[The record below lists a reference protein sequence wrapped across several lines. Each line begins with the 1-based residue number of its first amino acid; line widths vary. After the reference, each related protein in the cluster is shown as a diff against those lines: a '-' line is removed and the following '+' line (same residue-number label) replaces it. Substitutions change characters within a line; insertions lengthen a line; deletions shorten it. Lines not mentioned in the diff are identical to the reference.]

1 MNEELKTYWQYLRD
15 NNADVPDTFESFH
28 RTLQDDV
35 SAKKYYDYLK
45 SEGFDAPETFES
57 FSSTLGLKKKDSIG
71 GFTTPSP
78 LLSQEPT
85 PGPKDYLSQL
95 TYKPEEEPVV
105 GTIPVVKT
113 DPSEQRAEKFFKENG
128 IEYKP
133 QDLGRQDQTNKPVFE
148 SQKEELKHELK
159 QFEGSVSR
167 IASGD
172 FTEKDIEILDA
183 YQSKFPDKNK
193 QNRLVE
199 TAKTIATKKKEYDD
213 LFTQKEAEFK
223 ESVESFQNKRL
234 AELQKLVKT
243 SSDAD
248 KYNKILKEET
258 EAFITQKEAEFNK
271 ELEPKFKEFL
281 KSMNTPFADANY
293 RKGYQDTM
301 NREVSGLEK
310 LVTGEYLD
318 KVIPGETFTDFRK
331 SLVSTMTDQL
341 PVGVASGVA
350 GTMTVD
356 FDEYIVAQHSTFN
369 KGDYWDPEKALE
381 NRKKVEREKYIKK
394 VGKEQYEKEKKEWE
408 SKRLEEKQ
416 GLMNYSTRQEGEGE
430 ASSPH
435 LTWEDAKLQGKKLN
449 YVGKNVGQV
458 LGLAAPTVVA
468 SAINPNLGAAVGFAG
483 MSLMEKGEAYKEGL
497 SLIEQRTGLSQE
509 EIFKTNADNLLRDSS
524 TRSGLINGLL
534 EYIGQ
539 VATVG
544 KFMPKNQ
551 LVNLLDKVVKNRAAK
566 VTIGSLTE
574 GLTEWM
580 QSKDTHYAAAIG
592 DGKSHEEALQYALEQ
607 DDTESFIAGLSG
619 GGVLSGVS
627 QIKDYISEKANAIN
641 NPSIDDLLKTGP
653 SGKLEDVESLTS
665 KLKGNEKPKEPSKPV
680 AAAEVPEVKTEESVP
695 VQSEQE
701 KQSKERKKILINTLL
716 DTDDVDHSFKTAG
729 YTNKEG
735 FWVEPGAENQFGQLS
750 EETKAIL
757 KKNGIVFI
765 GNSSDRKDISGA
777 AGGLKVYE
785 GGKPKTIRGIYLTDH
800 GENYAGHDKV
810 AVHEAAH
817 SVWSDLDKATQDLFN
832 DGNPITEHGKEYK
845 KGGERYKS
853 VYGENQDQL
862 GEEDFAELF
871 ALNRGDLEKTIQDKI
886 NQQQDAISQSKSEKV
901 PVLVTS
907 TEKANEIIVQ
917 NKIEGKLFTEKESSD
932 DIIRK
937 ARQGDKNAQERLT
950 EYGLEWDE
958 KPKYRIIGQKE
969 LEALE
974 TNGEVRSS
982 RGTGHNKTDIT
993 DDPNYDKVGGG
1004 EGTYRIKFKDTDKFD
1019 SKMSSTKTTVKN
1031 KEEGEYLLDGPYTK
1045 DDIEYIEELKEDANG
1060 NKRWVRVDLKQKQDA
1075 VQERSPKTLPVEK
1088 PTTVSPQVGE
1098 EVSGEEK
1105 TAGETE
1111 QEEVTYIKQELDG
1124 RVLYE
1129 DIDGNKYEARPTR
1142 GKKTDYDIYKN
1153 GKKLDQGAKKFADIA
1168 DVIKLH
1174 RESEENIKGIDIT
1187 VSDKTDYSKVPTEEL
1202 KSNLEKETDFNK
1214 MAAMK
1219 KELDS
1224 RVYVPK
1230 DGWKFNIIKAR
1241 EYAQALGLDFK
1252 GKELDDIVFQI
1263 KDFLKKTEPE
1273 VKPNIPIER
1282 AELGMPIKEE
1292 TFGKFKVIGVN
1303 SEGNKV
1309 GEDKNGV
1316 RGVLKGTV
1324 IVSQP
1329 VGIIPGQGI
1338 SVSSPEGQFLT
1349 KEESKSQADKIAKDN
1364 GFDNASHLLN
1374 SVKKRTGEEYE
1385 NVQDIPKEVIKQTVQ
1400 SRENEG
1406 KQIAITDQ
1414 AREGQFVESSDGYV
1428 YKITKVLGDRRFKI
1442 QDKDGNEAT
1451 INSDMFDIYTTDK
1464 TFEEKPKITQIKEA
1478 NPDRI
1483 LVVKPTSDK
1492 PKPVKGDILTDSKT
1506 GKTATVTR
1514 VFKPQKGSAQENE
1527 PFLVDIQFED
1537 GKKAMNMPMSRFTQE
1552 QKDRKSD
1559 AKFEKA
1565 RKSAAEL
1572 LDLIGPGLKIDEKYD
1587 SEKGQKIIIKAGE
1600 VVANYI
1606 DAGVTRFA
1614 EMLQDIYETYG
1625 EKGLRMMFEP
1635 MKKGYGSQMASVG
1648 DDVLGRMDDLKT
1660 VRGTKI
1666 EDILN
1671 QQYEQTGTT
1680 TPEPGGGT
1688 GSGVNINNEPQPQER
1703 TEQRKPAG
1711 SQKTTGVTDKELSG
1725 SEGDLRETG
1734 DDTSGSPQGGDTGRI
1749 RPELADADV
1758 QHNFVYPDNWERNKN
1773 KTFSKRQAY
1782 KDNIAALEVIS
1793 SLLDNPELFATD
1805 AQKEILSRYNGLGPL
1820 GEILLS
1826 DNKGPDWS
1834 KTNLEFFEDSQRL
1847 KELLKEIGEKT
1858 NTNPLKTAKESSLNA
1873 YYTSIPVIRSIWDGL
1888 TSGNF
1893 TGGRI
1898 LEGSMGSGRFIGGM
1912 PPHVMSASRIKGVDL
1927 DVVSSLISRYLY
1939 PKVSVSNTGLQQAS
1953 VPSNYYD
1960 LFISNIPFGTNKVY
1974 DPQIDKKGPLW
1985 KESQSKIHTYFFAK
1999 AIDSVRPGGY
2009 IAILTSANVL
2019 DSQSNQGIRDLI
2031 NQETDFIGAVRL
2043 SSDAFNADAGTQ
2055 VVTDIVLLRKKVD
2068 KSAPSTNEDINTIST
2083 KRVPH
2088 KDRNRPEQ
2096 AIKYNE
2102 YFQRHPDHVF
2112 GEEWEAGGLYSAD
2125 SGYTL
2130 KGEIDTQA
2138 LTKKLQELASEFP
2151 IVEQKENTED
2161 IQKVLQISPL
2171 GRMVSGGIVE
2181 QKGEYFKVQDF
2192 DQQTGKFTIEQIKKT
2207 VMPSAK
2213 DMPILESFV
2222 KTKNIYFDVLA
2233 KDKQGIDT
2241 KNERAE
2247 LKKAIDVFV
2256 KSIKPSTLASI
2267 GSGNKAISRMLVSDP
2282 DFYAITSLVK
2292 DDGTYSD
2299 VVDKPIKTDLVEF
2312 TETNNPQEAI
2322 GYSINTYGR
2331 INLPFIQKVMG
2342 AKTEQEAID
2351 KIQAE
2356 IFETPDGE
2364 VIEKTEY
2371 LSGNVVEKLKQ
2382 AQQWAKAD
2390 KKYEKNVAELE
2401 KVIPEPVEKDQI
2413 KFQLGASWI
2422 PVTYTQQFLD
2432 SIFGPGMVTI
2442 RYNKAT
2448 DDYDVETRVV
2458 GGEYEAQDDEGNRR
2472 GVEVVIKAA
2481 LTKNVPI
2488 FTKIVDEQ
2496 TIPLPKLTQD
2506 VRDKAE
2512 RLQDEFEG
2520 LIQADQQTGDELAKL
2535 YNELF
2540 NGIVIK
2546 KNDGSKLTFPGMQHF
2561 TMGAHQK
2568 DAVALMIHRMGGMVD
2583 HIVGGGKSLI
2593 MGAGAIKMKQLGLVN
2608 KPMITTMKSVIPGLL
2623 QDVKKAYP
2631 SAKILSPKDTD
2642 FSASN
2647 RQRLFAQIANNEWDL
2662 IIISHENLG
2671 TIPLPSDFETEY
2683 INNELE
2689 ELESAIREMSGDKND
2704 KWAVKQ
2710 AKALEKRKLDLQARL
2725 QELQDKG
2732 KYASRTD
2739 FGVMGID
2746 FLMVDES
2753 QQFKNLSFIT
2763 KLRGTAGLGNPKGSK
2778 RASNL
2783 KMVSRYL
2790 QKMHGGDKGVVF
2802 ASGTPISNSLV
2813 ELYNIFQ
2820 YLRPSILK
2828 KLQMNSLDQ
2837 FIKNFAMITSL
2848 MEKNVAG
2855 VIKNKTRLTKFVNVT
2870 ELASLYSEVSDIRG
2884 VHNLKL
2890 PRPDIK
2896 GGKPEIILIPQ
2907 SDTQKMITGAIYD
2920 ASKMG
2925 DVGPLKDIGI
2935 NPKGD
2940 AKKAL
2945 GLVLTT
2951 LGTKAS
2957 IDPRMVF
2964 PGTRADGGKVPIVA
2978 DKVKKIFDDTKKDKG
2993 VQLVFADMGTP
3004 KNKNAPLGER
3014 VRDQIIEMHGED
3026 FIEEISGL
3034 ESVFKLKDE
3043 AQIREKLIELMEIDS
3058 EEASEIIFNAN
3069 DVNSFNVYG
3078 ELKNQLTRMGIPS
3091 EQIAFIHDAPTK
3103 KLKEELFAK
3112 VNSGDIRVLVGSTMK
3127 MGTGVNVQRR
3137 VVAMHHIDVGW
3148 RPSDL
3153 EQRNGRGIRRGN
3165 MNKEVE
3171 IYYYGTMET
3180 IDAYRFGLLA
3190 KKQSGIDSFR
3200 AGANGVREM
3209 EFEDGESMT
3218 MSEFEAAISGDTRIL
3233 DLEKLKAKAYKLKNR
3248 VDSVKRAN
3256 ALRERRIRDSK
3267 DFLERQRLQRDI
3279 TKEVGEQLAKGTRIE
3294 ELEDEVEV
3302 DGKVKKQKGNVAIFK
3317 GDVDGKEYDTIDPKQ
3332 RKEFY
3337 ERLAKNIN
3345 SSKYSG
3351 TRVEIGSVA
3360 GVPLYAQSS
3369 EISSGSA
3376 KVTIGEK
3383 TWGRDFAPEVIKKA
3397 SVINQV
3403 SVRIA
3408 VTATIRDFNAE
3419 IESTQRLYEQA
3430 LVASKQAEQIPTV
3443 EVKQKDVDDLAET
3456 EAKRKALS
3464 DELKAEAKKNEP
3476 GYQEPE
3482 EETPNKP
3489 LSDIIKDISDLGAD
3503 QYKDISGMA
3512 MTSFIPGLKPKGKV
3526 RVKPNNNRLTDHV
3539 VSKNAQATPEQQL
3552 QEAIQFNDQEV
3563 QKRFDESRVWTS
3575 QNMESFFSTIK
3586 DWAKGFSQHF
3596 KYLNAKVFP
3605 REANIIREFET
3616 LNKWAKGEATRYMK
3630 GLVSPLTP
3638 EQYTILSNRI
3648 ILSDLLGSINRGENM
3663 TGIDG
3668 KYPFGLSSVQ
3678 EIEAEFAKYDELMK
3692 VDPVIEKAFEAREN
3706 FMGAFKQELISSGL
3720 LEENDIDDYYHRRV
3734 LEYQNDSLNENI
3746 LFGKTIGDKKR
3757 SFQKRRT
3764 GTRGMDYNTNFIET
3778 EFKVVSEGLFELEKQ
3793 KILKDLMAPYEV
3805 QLKELEKEFKK
3816 GYDKKMKE
3824 LEDQYGPDS
3833 EEVKIHNDS
3842 KRALKRNYLNE
3853 NIPDGYVFW
3862 RVSEENRL
3870 FWGKTVTQKVIDNAL
3885 MAAEAN
3891 DQSGMSDA
3899 MKVVD
3904 DLVGSIQMGLMVG
3917 AKRKQYMVPKELAQQ
3932 LEEMAKDKE
3941 LSVGGKIVNNITS
3954 IWKRHTLL
3962 FPTRIIRYNLNNLGG
3977 DLDRTLQVEPAILKY
3992 AKESFKE
3999 LYDYYKTG
4007 KTTDLLLEAM
4017 RGDVISSGFQIS
4029 ELADLRKED
4038 WVKWVE
4044 SKSDLTVEKVM
4055 GKEWVKAN
4063 AIALS
4068 SKPADLYNKYMDA
4081 ATRVIELREAV
4092 LRYAAYKLADEKI
4105 KKGQTFYWASDPK
4118 QIDRIPDQR
4127 QKKAKLSREV
4137 YGDYSDI
4144 SITGQELRRNL
4155 LPFYSWAEINMKTHW
4170 QLIKNASS
4178 PEVQRRMIAVGLAK
4192 GIPKV
4197 AVKMAWAYTKLALFS
4212 AAIQAWNY
4220 AKFGP
4225 DDDDDDSAMAK
4236 LRRSTIKGLQVI
4248 VDVDPET
4255 GFIKTLPIQGTF
4267 YDFLDFMGIPNAWS
4281 DVSDLIEQDK
4291 PVEATQLFE
4300 IPQNMVGQT
4309 ANRTSQMITPFA
4321 KMMFELPAKVKYFPD
4336 VWNPI
4341 PFRDRWEYVAE
4352 TVALKDEY
4360 NYIFSD
4366 APKKENYWKRKWNNS
4381 LFLREFDTELL
4392 AYYATK
4398 KIISEYKGGA
4408 TGYEPGKNKVDQD
4421 KSKAAYYYSLSKRYG
4436 NTEEA
4441 DKYLNQFIELEIKAI
4456 GQEFT
4461 STGSGTAAALSKLLL
4476 GTGNNPTNGL
4486 NVPETNDLVKLMA
4499 DPNYEPLTAFGKSLT
4514 PREIAIIK
4522 DGTRFYN
4529 RISGFEGPNALFI
4542 KK

>member
-1 MNEELKTYWQYLRD
+1 MNEELQKYWQYLRD

-45 SEGFDAPETFES
+45 AEGFDAPDTFDS
-57 FSSTLGLKKKDSIG
+57 FANTLGLKKKG
-71 GFTTPSP
+71 VTTPSP
-78 LLSQEPT
+78 FLSQEPI

-95 TYKPEEEPVV
+95 TYKPEEEPTVI
-105 GTIPVVKT
+105 GTIPVT
-113 DPSEQRAEKFFKENG
+113 SGDESEAKAEKFLAEA
-128 IEYKP
+128 
-133 QDLGRQDQTNKPVFE
+133 DLKDQLEQGRLAYEKSKTEIPKDFGSMNLDQIDDELAKKSPPPLLRESSVEPGSTDIQQQLNVPLSQIDIDVNKFE
-148 SQKEELKHELK
+148 AKKDQLRDLQVKADKAIYADELKKFSETAITKIDKELAK
-159 QFEGSVSR
+159 MPSNISFEDTGMGGVSVPK
-167 IASGD
+167 D
-172 FTEKDIEILDA
+172 EKREMLEMAKKIFEEVKEA
-183 YQSKFPDKNK
+183 PDK
-193 QNRLVE
+193 
-199 TAKTIATKKKEYDD
+199 
-213 LFTQKEAEFK
+213 
-223 ESVESFQNKRL
+223 
-234 AELQKLVKT
+234 
-243 SSDAD
+243 
-248 KYNKILKEET
+248 
-258 EAFITQKEAEFNK
+258 
-271 ELEPKFKEFL
+271 
-281 KSMNTPFADANY
+281 
-293 RKGYQDTM
+293 G
-301 NREVSGLEK
+301 
-310 LVTGEYLD
+310 
-318 KVIPGETFTDFRK
+318 
-331 SLVSTMTDQL
+331 
-341 PVGVASGVA
+341 
-350 GTMTVD
+350 
-356 FDEYIVAQHSTFN
+356 
-369 KGDYWDPEKALE
+369 
-381 NRKKVEREKYIKK
+381 
-394 VGKEQYEKEKKEWE
+394 
-408 SKRLEEKQ
+408 
-416 GLMNYSTRQEGEGE
+416 
-430 ASSPH
+430 
-435 LTWEDAKLQGKKLN
+435 
-449 YVGKNVGQV
+449 
-458 LGLAAPTVVA
+458 
-468 SAINPNLGAAVGFAG
+468 GFW
-483 MSLMEKGEAYKEGL
+483 EGL
-497 SLIEQRTGLSQE
+497 SSKGIVGVLPFVSGIEDMPRLRKIQKASAKTMDYFKGEGLAPSMEEQQLLSANQIRQQFEKAKEQPSSYRWGRILAEMIPYMGEYATTAGVYTGAKTAVTKGLTNVLKSAAEKKIVQNGVIKPISTLVALSAQTSANPTRVAATTLE
-509 EIFKTNADNLLRDSS
+509 RMTPQLKLTLGLEPEDLQGMGLEAEGFGTAFAKAFGVNAMELLTERFGAWSSEAGDAIKAAGYWLPNITLGRWMEKRGFINLSEA
-524 TRSGLINGLL
+524 N
-534 EYIGQ
+534 
-539 VATVG
+539 
-544 KFMPKNQ
+544 K
-551 LVNLLDKVVKNRAAK
+551 AAK
-566 VTIGSLTE
+566 ALGWDGVIKEVWFEEYPNKLLQNAITGDEEWNPDFFNPLAPEFIDMVVPSLI
-574 GLTEWM
+574 L
-580 QSKDTHYAAAIG
+580 
-592 DGKSHEEALQYALEQ
+592 
-607 DDTESFIAGLSG
+607 G
-619 GGVLSGVS
+619 GGPMAYGAFKKWATTPDKDD
-627 QIKDYISEKANAIN
+627 IKAQMAK
-641 NPSIDDLLKTGP
+641 GP
-653 SGKLEDVESLTS
+653 AGKIEDVEKLTEKIKS
-665 KLKGNEKPKEPSKPV
+665 EKPKEQTGSV
-680 AAAEVPEVKTEESVP
+680 AATEVPKVEAKESVP
-695 VQSEQE
+695 VQGEPEVEGE
-701 KQSKERKKILINTLL
+701 KVVNNT
-716 DTDDVDHSFKTAG
+716 
-729 YTNKEG
+729 NEG
-735 FWVEPGAENQFGQLS
+735 FQ
-750 EETKAIL
+750 
-757 KKNGIVFI
+757 
-765 GNSSDRKDISGA
+765 A
-777 AGGLKVYE
+777 AGETSKKEQSPNVLGNWIVDNAQTGDKIKISEDEYYDVLRR
-785 GGKPKTIRGIYLTDH
+785 KT
-800 GENYAGHDKV
+800 
-810 AVHEAAH
+810 
-817 SVWSDLDKATQDLFN
+817 
-832 DGNPITEHGKEYK
+832 K
-845 KGGERYKS
+845 KGFTEIELQLFVRNDETGEF
-853 VYGENQDQL
+853 ENVPEGVKLLSDK
-862 GEEDFAELF
+862 
-871 ALNRGDLEKTIQDKI
+871 NRGTDLEKLGTSGASNLFEYAYTDSEGNRKTQKSEYIPKTTGEAPVIKPESKSPEGQVQEGEISGKAEAGVSKWVKQIETRGAKEPKPTVLDQDK
-886 NQQQDAISQSKSEKV
+886 Q
-901 PVLVTS
+901 L
-907 TEKANEIIVQ
+907 
-917 NKIEGKLFTEKESSD
+917 
-932 DIIRK
+932 
-937 ARQGDKNAQERLT
+937 
-950 EYGLEWDE
+950 
-958 KPKYRIIGQKE
+958 
-969 LEALE
+969 
-974 TNGEVRSS
+974 
-982 RGTGHNKTDIT
+982 
-993 DDPNYDKVGGG
+993 
-1004 EGTYRIKFKDTDKFD
+1004 
-1019 SKMSSTKTTVKN
+1019 
-1031 KEEGEYLLDGPYTK
+1031 
-1045 DDIEYIEELKEDANG
+1045 
-1060 NKRWVRVDLKQKQDA
+1060 
-1075 VQERSPKTLPVEK
+1075 
-1088 PTTVSPQVGE
+1088 
-1098 EVSGEEK
+1098 
-1105 TAGETE
+1105 
-1111 QEEVTYIKQELDG
+1111 
-1124 RVLYE
+1124 
-1129 DIDGNKYEARPTR
+1129 RP
-1142 GKKTDYDIYKN
+1142 
-1153 GKKLDQGAKKFADIA
+1153 
-1168 DVIKLH
+1168 
-1174 RESEENIKGIDIT
+1174 
-1187 VSDKTDYSKVPTEEL
+1187 
-1202 KSNLEKETDFNK
+1202 
-1214 MAAMK
+1214 
-1219 KELDS
+1219 
-1224 RVYVPK
+1224 
-1230 DGWKFNIIKAR
+1230 
-1241 EYAQALGLDFK
+1241 
-1252 GKELDDIVFQI
+1252 
-1263 KDFLKKTEPE
+1263 
-1273 VKPNIPIER
+1273 R
-1282 AELGMPIKEE
+1282 AELQSELNQMKKTLSDWKKSGKDKYDPDAFSALENQIGEWSRAINTNLTGMSGDEILEAIKPEVAETIQKPKEE
-1292 TFGKFKVIGVN
+1292 TFGKGFKVIGVN
-1303 SEGNKV
+1303 REGNKV
-1309 GEDKNGV
+1309 GENKDGV
-1316 RGVLKGTV
+1316 RAILRGN
-1324 IVSQP
+1324 IVSSQP
-1329 VGIIPGQGI
+1329 VGVRPDGMV
-1338 SVSSPEGQFLT
+1338 SVNQPEGEYLT
-1349 KEESKSQADKIAKDN
+1349 VEESKSQADKIAKDN

-1374 SVKKRTGEEYE
+1374 SIKKRTGEEYE
-1385 NVQDIPKEVIKQTVQ
+1385 NVQDVPRELINRVVNERNLEELPPAEENTPQENVKKKLTLPVGPVGEMMSITVSKKKLKSILQLKRQKAETLGINPDNPTDTQKEDGAYEEYAAVLKAYNEFDQPKV
-1400 SRENEG
+1400 
-1406 KQIAITDQ
+1406 
-1414 AREGQFVESSDGYV
+1414 
-1428 YKITKVLGDRRFKI
+1428 
-1442 QDKDGNEAT
+1442 
-1451 INSDMFDIYTTDK
+1451 
-1464 TFEEKPKITQIKEA
+1464 EEKPKITEIKEA
-1478 NPDRI
+1478 NPEKI
-1483 LVVKPTSDK
+1483 LVVKPTPDK
-1492 PKPVKGDILTDSKT
+1492 PSKLIEAEEAVKKMLAGSSAKDIEDAL
-1506 GKTATVTR
+1506 GITAARFALKYADPKKNQDLYDKVYNLFFDT
-1514 VFKPQKGSAQENE
+1514 FK
-1527 PFLVDIQFED
+1527 
-1537 GKKAMNMPMSRFTQE
+1537 KKAP
-1552 QKDRKSD
+1552 RKSD

-1625 EKGLRMMFEP
+1625 EKGLRMMFDP

-1648 DDVLGRMDDLKT
+1648 DEVLGRMDDLKT

-1671 QQYEQTGTT
+1671 IQTDEQTGTT
-1680 TPEPGGGT
+1680 TPEPGGGA
-1688 GSGVNINNEPQPQER
+1688 GSGVDIDNEPQPQEG
-1703 TEQRKPAG
+1703 TESGKPAG
-1711 SQKTTGVTDKELSG
+1711 SQKAVGDSGEQLSG
-1725 SEGDLRETG
+1725 VEGGVPELG
-1734 DDTSGSPQGGDTGRI
+1734 DDASGSPQGGDTGRI

-1758 QHNFVYPDNWERNKN
+1758 QHNFIYPENWERNKN

-1793 SLLDNPELFATD
+1793 ALLDNPELFATD
-1805 AQKEILSRYNGLGPL
+1805 AQKQILSRYNGLGPL

-1826 DNKGPDWS
+1826 DNKGADWS
-1834 KTNLEFFEDSQRL
+1834 KTNLEFFDDAQRL
-1847 KELLKEIGEKT
+1847 KELLKEIGTKT
-1858 NTNPLKTAKESSLNA
+1858 KTNPLKTAKESSLNA
-1873 YYTSIPVIRSIWDGL
+1873 YYTSLPVIRSIWDGL
-1888 TSGNF
+1888 TAGNF

-1939 PKVSVSNTGLQQAS
+1939 PKVSVSNSGLQEAS

-2112 GEEWEAGGLYSAD
+2112 GEEWEAGGLYSAE

-2138 LTKKLQELASEFP
+2138 LTKKLQELASKYP
-2151 IVEQKENTED
+2151 IVEQSESTED

-2181 QKGEYFKVQDF
+2181 ENGEYFKVQDY

-2241 KNERAE
+2241 KNERAD
-2247 LKKAIDVFV
+2247 LKKAIDAFV
-2256 KSIKPSTLASI
+2256 KSIKPSTPASI

-2312 TETNNPQEAI
+2312 TETDNPQEAI

-2432 SIFGPGMVTI
+2432 SIFGPGSVTI

-2448 DDYDVETRVV
+2448 DDYDVETNVV

-2481 LTKNVPI
+2481 LTKNVPV

-2568 DAVALMIHRMGGMVD
+2568 DAVSLMIHRMGGMID

-2593 MGAGAIKMKQLGLVN
+2593 MGAGGIKMKQLGLVN

-2631 SAKILSPKDTD
+2631 SAKILSPRDTD

-2671 TIPLPSDFETEY
+2671 TIPLPADFETDY
-2683 INNELE
+2683 INNELD
-2689 ELESAIREMSGDKND
+2689 ELEAAILEMSGDKND

-2725 QELQDKG
+2725 KELQDKG
-2732 KYASRTD
+2732 KSASRTD
-2739 FGVMGID
+2739 LGVMGID

-2890 PRPDIK
+2890 ERPDIK

-2907 SDTQKMITGAIYD
+2907 SDTQKMITGAIYE
-2920 ASKMG
+2920 ASKQG
-2925 DVGPLKDIGI
+2925 SVGPLRAIGI

-2940 AKKAL
+2940 AEKAL

-2964 PGTRADGGKVPIVA
+2964 PGTRADGGKVPVVA
-2978 DKVKKIFDDTKKDKG
+2978 EKVKKIFDDTKKDKG

-3004 KNKNAPLGER
+3004 KNKDAPLGQR
-3014 VRDQIIEMHGED
+3014 VRDQIIEMYGED
-3026 FIEEISGL
+3026 IIEEISGL
-3034 ESVFKLKDE
+3034 EGAFKLKE
-3043 AQIREKLIELMEIDS
+3043 EGELREKLVELLEIEP
-3058 EEASEIIFNAN
+3058 EEASEIIFKAN
-3069 DVNSFNVYG
+3069 DVTAFNVYG

-3091 EQIAFIHDAPTK
+3091 DQIAFIHDAPTK

-3112 VNSGDIRVLVGSTMK
+3112 VKKGDIRVLVGSTMK
-3127 MGTGVNVQRR
+3127 MGTGVNVQNR

-3267 DFLERQRLQRDI
+3267 EFLDRQRLQRDI
-3279 TKEVGEQLAKGTRIE
+3279 TKEVGEQLAKGARIE
-3294 ELEDEVEV
+3294 EEVEV

-3317 GDVDGKEYDTIDPKQ
+3317 GEVDGKEYDTSDPKQ

-3345 SSKYSG
+3345 NSKYSG
-3351 TRVEIGSVA
+3351 TRVEVGSVA

-3369 EISSGSA
+3369 DIASGSA
-3376 KVTIGEK
+3376 KVTMGEK
-3383 TWGRDFAPEVIKKA
+3383 TWGAGGLNKEGFAPEVIKKA
-3397 SVINQV
+3397 NVINQM

-3408 VTATIRDFNAE
+3408 VTATIRDFNAD
-3419 IESTQRLYEQA
+3419 IENTQRLYEQA

-3482 EETPNKP
+3482 EEETPKGP
-3489 LSDIIKDISDLGAD
+3489 LSEQIKKVSDLGAD
-3503 QYKDISGMA
+3503 EYKDISGMA
-3512 MTSFIPGLKPKGKV
+3512 MTTWIPFLKPRGKV
-3526 RVKPNNNRLTDHV
+3526 KQTPSDHRLEAHV
-3539 VSKNAQATPEQQL
+3539 ASKNNPQTPKEQL
-3552 QEAIQFNDQEV
+3552 AEAVKFNRPEV
-3563 QKRFDESRVWTS
+3563 QKEFDESNVWTPE
-3575 QNMESFFSTIK
+3575 NVDSFLGSVK
-3586 DWAKGFSQHF
+3586 DWFKGFTRHF
-3596 KYLNAKVFP
+3596 KYLSAKAFP
-3605 REANIIREFET
+3605 REANILREFET
-3616 LNKWAKGEATRYMK
+3616 LNKWAKGQATQYMK
-3630 GLVSPLTP
+3630 GLISPLTP
-3638 EQYTILSNRI
+3638 NQYKILSYRI
-3648 ILSDLLGSINRGENM
+3648 ILADLLDAIKRGENM
-3663 TGIDG
+3663 VGPDG
-3668 KYPFGLSSVQ
+3668 KYPFKLESVQ
-3678 EIEAEFAKYDELMK
+3678 EIEAEFAKYDEFMK
-3692 VDPVIEKAFEAREN
+3692 VDPVIEKAFNAREE
-3706 FMGAFKQELISSGL
+3706 FMEAFKQELINAGL
-3720 LEENDIDDYYHRRV
+3720 LEENDIKAYYHRRV
-3734 LEYQNDSLNENI
+3734 LEYQADVLNENI

-3757 SFQKRRT
+3757 AFQRRRK
-3764 GTRGMDYNTNFIET
+3764 GARGLNYNTNFIET
-3778 EFKVVSEGLFELEKQ
+3778 EYKVVSEGLFELEKQ
-3793 KILKDLMAPYEV
+3793 KQLKDLMAPYEV
-3805 QLKELEKEFKK
+3805 KLKELEKAFKK
-3816 GYDKKMKE
+3816 DFDKHIE
-3824 LEDQYGPDS
+3824 DLEKQYGPDS
-3833 EEVKIHNDS
+3833 EEVKIYNDS
-3842 KRALKRNYLNE
+3842 RRALKRNYLNE

-3870 FWGKTVTQKVIDNAL
+3870 FWGKTVTQKAIDNAL
-3885 MAAEAN
+3885 MAAADH
-3891 DQSGMSDA
+3891 DQSGMSEA
-3899 MKVVD
+3899 MKLVD
-3904 DLVGSIQMGLMVG
+3904 DLVGTMEMGLQVG
-3917 AKRKQYMVPKELAQQ
+3917 AKRKQYMIPRELAQQ
-3932 LEEMAKDKE
+3932 LEEMAKTQE
-3941 LSVGGKIVNNITS
+3941 VGLSDNVITKFTS
-3954 IWKRHTLL
+3954 FWKLNTLL
-3962 FPTRIIRYNLNNLGG
+3962 FPTRIIRYNLNNFFG
-3977 DLDRTLQVEPAILKY
+3977 DVDRTVQVDLRIGGH
-3992 AKESFKE
+3992 AKEAFNE
-3999 LYDYYKTG
+3999 LWDYYKTG
-4007 KTTDLLLEAM
+4007 RTTDQLLEAM

-4029 ELADLRKED
+4029 ELADLKKEN
-4038 WVKWVE
+4038 
-4044 SKSDLTVEKVM
+4044 
-4055 GKEWVKAN
+4055 WVKAIEAKGDFTIKDVMGPNWVKENGIKILQSPARWYTTYMN
-4063 AIALS
+4063 AAI
-4068 SKPADLYNKYMDA
+4068 
-4081 ATRVIELREAV
+4081 RIVEVREAV
-4092 LRYAAYKLADEKI
+4092 LRYAAYKRAVKKI
-4105 KKGQTFYWASDPK
+4105 DNNETFYWASDPK
-4118 QIDRIPDQR
+4118 QIDKITDKR
-4127 QKKAKLSREV
+4127 QKAAKLAREV
-4137 YGDYSDI
+4137 YGDYNDI
-4144 SITGQELRRNL
+4144 SVTGRELRRAAM
-4155 LPFYSWAEINMKTHW
+4155 PFYSWAEINMKTHW

-4178 PEVQRRMIAVGLAK
+4178 PAVQRRMIAVGLAK
-4192 GIPKV
+4192 GIPMV
-4197 AVKMAWAYTKLALFS
+4197 TIKMGIAYAQLALFTV
-4212 AAIQAWNY
+4212 AVQ
-4220 AKFGP
+4220 KFNEFFWGG
-4225 DDDDDDSAMAK
+4225 DDDEDLADRFKRTFWTGESKADTPMARM
-4236 LRRSTIKGLQVI
+4236 RRSNIKGIQLI
-4248 VDVDPET
+4248 YSVDDET

-4267 YDFLDFMGIPNAWS
+4267 YDFLDFMGIPNAWTDTG
-4281 DVSDLIEQDK
+4281 DVIEQKKEVTPD
-4291 PVEATQLFE
+4291 QLLE
-4300 IPQNMVGQT
+4300 IPKNMAGQT
-4309 ANRTSQMITPFA
+4309 ANRSFQMVNPLIKA
-4321 KMMFELPAKVKYFPD
+4321 AFELPSKVKYFPD
-4336 VWNPI
+4336 VYNPI
-4341 PFRDRWEYVAE
+4341 PFRDRMEYVAE
-4352 TVALKDEY
+4352 TFALKDEY
-4360 NYIFSD
+4360 NYLFSD

-4408 TGYEPGKNKVDQD
+4408 TGYETGKNKVEQD
-4421 KSKAAYYYSLSKRYG
+4421 KSKAAYYYALSMRFG

-4441 DKYLNQFIELEIKAI
+4441 NKYLNEFIDLEGKAI
-4456 GQEFT
+4456 GEEFT
-4461 STGSGTAAALSKLLL
+4461 STGKGTAAALSKLLL
-4476 GTGNNPTNGL
+4476 GTGNNPASGL
-4486 NVPETNDLVKLMA
+4486 NVLETDDLVKLMA
-4499 DPNYEPLTAFGKSLT
+4499 NPNHEPITAFGKSLT
-4514 PREIAIIK
+4514 PREIGIIR

-4529 RISGFEGPNALFI
+4529 RISGFDGVNALFI

>member
-1 MNEELKTYWQYLRD
+1 MNEELQKYWQYLRD

-28 RTLQDDV
+28 KTLQDDV

-369 KGDYWDPEKALE
+369 KGDYWNPEKALE

-430 ASSPH
+430 ASSPQ

-458 LGLAAPTVVA
+458 LGLAVPTVVA

-483 MSLMEKGEAYKEGL
+483 MSLMEKGEAFKEGL

-509 EIFKTNADNLLRDSS
+509 EIFKTNADSLLRDSS

-592 DGKSHEEALQYALEQ
+592 DGKSHEEALQYSLEQ

-627 QIKDYISEKANAIN
+627 QIKDYISEKANAIK
-641 NPSIDDLLKTGP
+641 NPSIADHLKKSP
-653 SGKLEDVESLTS
+653 EGKLEDVENLTA
-665 KLKGNEKPKEPSKPV
+665 KLKDREKPKEQTQPV
-680 AAAEVPEVKTEESVP
+680 EPAKVPEVKAEESLP

-701 KQSKERKKILINTLL
+701 VKRE
-716 DTDDVDHSFKTAG
+716 V
-729 YTNKEG
+729 
-735 FWVEPGAENQFGQLS
+735 
-750 EETKAIL
+750 
-757 KKNGIVFI
+757 
-765 GNSSDRKDISGA
+765 
-777 AGGLKVYE
+777 
-785 GGKPKTIRGIYLTDH
+785 
-800 GENYAGHDKV
+800 
-810 AVHEAAH
+810 
-817 SVWSDLDKATQDLFN
+817 
-832 DGNPITEHGKEYK
+832 
-845 KGGERYKS
+845 
-853 VYGENQDQL
+853 
-862 GEEDFAELF
+862 
-871 ALNRGDLEKTIQDKI
+871 
-886 NQQQDAISQSKSEKV
+886 
-901 PVLVTS
+901 
-907 TEKANEIIVQ
+907 
-917 NKIEGKLFTEKESSD
+917 KESSD

-1142 GKKTDYDIYKN
+1142 KNGYYDIYKN
-1153 GKKLDQGAKKFADIA
+1153 GKKLDSGAAKFSDIQPVIEQERASEKRVEEFKKEQDTKGYDVADLVKNLKKAFEKPLPEGMTGFHAHFTIEGLRTE
-1168 DVIKLH
+1168 IRK
-1174 RESEENIKGIDIT
+1174 ENGKFNYYLTG
-1187 VSDKTDYSKVPTEEL
+1187 Y
-1202 KSNLEKETDFNK
+1202 NEKEEKVKVSKKRIASFDNEVDAVKYAIEEREKYNK
-1214 MAAMK
+1214 AK
-1219 KELDS
+1219 
-1224 RVYVPK
+1224 Y
-1230 DGWKFNIIKAR
+1230 
-1241 EYAQALGLDFK
+1241 
-1252 GKELDDIVFQI
+1252 
-1263 KDFLKKTEPE
+1263 EP
-1273 VKPNIPIER
+1273 
-1282 AELGMPIKEE
+1282 KEE
-1292 TFGKFKVIGVN
+1292 TFGKFKVIGTN

-1316 RGVLKGTV
+1316 RGVLKGSV

-1338 SVSSPEGQFLT
+1338 SVSSPEGQFMT
-1349 KEESKSQADKIAKDN
+1349 KEESKAQADKIAQDN
-1364 GFDNASHLLN
+1364 GFDNASHLIN

-1385 NVQDIPKEVIKQTVQ
+1385 NVQDIPKSVIEQTVK
-1400 SRENEG
+1400 SREEEVKKATDEISGMFGEVKKASEG
-1406 KQIAITDQ
+1406 K
-1414 AREGQFVESSDGYV
+1414 
-1428 YKITKVLGDRRFKI
+1428 
-1442 QDKDGNEAT
+1442 
-1451 INSDMFDIYTTDK
+1451 
-1464 TFEEKPKITQIKEA
+1464 
-1478 NPDRI
+1478 I
-1483 LVVKPTSDK
+1483 LTVKPTPDK
-1492 PKPVKGDILTDSKT
+1492 PSKLIEAEEAVKKMLAGSSAKDIEDAQNGL
-1506 GKTATVTR
+1506 GITAARFALKYADPKKNQDLYDKVYNLFFDT
-1514 VFKPQKGSAQENE
+1514 FK
-1527 PFLVDIQFED
+1527 
-1537 GKKAMNMPMSRFTQE
+1537 KKAP
-1552 QKDRKSD
+1552 RKSD

-1635 MKKGYGSQMASVG
+1635 MKKGYGSQMASVS
-1648 DDVLGRMDDLKT
+1648 DDVADKMDDLKT
-1660 VRGTKI
+1660 VRGIKI
-1666 EDILN
+1666 EDILKT
-1671 QQYEQTGTT
+1671 QTDEQTGTT
-1680 TPEPGGGT
+1680 TSEPSGGA
-1688 GSGVNINNEPQPQER
+1688 GSGVDLNNEPQPQER

-1711 SQKTTGVTDKELSG
+1711 SQKTTGTTDKELSG

-1826 DNKGPDWS
+1826 DNKGSDWS
-1834 KTNLEFFEDSQRL
+1834 KPNLEFFEDSQRL

-1873 YYTSIPVIRSIWDGL
+1873 YYTSLPVIRSIWDGL
-1888 TSGNF
+1888 TAGNF

-2112 GEEWEAGGLYSAD
+2112 GEEWEAGGLYSAE

-2130 KGEIDTQA
+2130 KGEIDTQS
-2138 LTKKLQELASEFP
+2138 LTKKLKELASKYP
-2151 IVEQKENTED
+2151 IVEQSESTED

-2181 QKGEYFKVQDF
+2181 QNGEYFKVQDY

-2312 TETNNPQEAI
+2312 TETNNLQEAI

-2925 DVGPLKDIGI
+2925 DVGPLRDIGI

-3058 EEASEIIFNAN
+3058 EDASEIIFNAN

-3294 ELEDEVEV
+3294 ELEEEVEV

-3317 GDVDGKEYDTIDPKQ
+3317 GEVDGKEYDTSDPKQ

-3345 SSKYSG
+3345 DSTYNNSRKE
-3351 TRVEIGSVA
+3351 VGSIA
-3360 GVPLYAQSS
+3360 GIPVFAQSAYDA
-3369 EISSGSA
+3369 GHDGTA
-3376 KVTIGEK
+3376 KVTIGAK

-3397 SVINQV
+3397 KAINQM

-3408 VTATIRDFNAE
+3408 VTATIRDFNAD
-3419 IESTQRLYEQA
+3419 IENTQRLYEQA

-3443 EVKQKDVDDLAET
+3443 EVKQKDVEELAET

-3526 RVKPNNNRLTDHV
+3526 RVKPNNNRLTAHV

-3552 QEAIQFNDQEV
+3552 QEAIQFNDPEV

-3605 REANIIREFET
+3605 REANILREFET

-3692 VDPVIEKAFEAREN
+3692 VDPVIEKAFEARDN
-3706 FMGAFKQELISSGL
+3706 FMEAFKQELISSGL

-3941 LSVGGKIVNNITS
+3941 LSVGVKIVNNITS
-3954 IWKRHTLL
+3954 IWKRHILL

-4212 AAIQAWNY
+4212 AAIQVWNY
-4220 AKFGP
+4220 SEFG
-4225 DDDDDDSAMAK
+4225 DDDDEDDSAMAK

-4291 PVEATQLFE
+4291 PVVATQLFE

-4366 APKKENYWKRKWNNS
+4366 VPKKENYWKRKWNNS

-4408 TGYEPGKNKVDQD
+4408 TGYEPGKNKVDHD
-4421 KSKAAYYYSLSKRYG
+4421 KSKAAYYYALSMRFG

-4441 DKYLNQFIELEIKAI
+4441 NKYLNQFIELEKKAI

-4476 GTGNNPTNGL
+4476 GAGNNPTNGL
-4486 NVPETNDLVKLMA
+4486 NVLETNDLVKLMA
-4499 DPNYEPLTAFGKSLT
+4499 DQNYEPLTAFGKSLT
-4514 PREIAIIK
+4514 PREIAIIR
-4522 DGTRFYN
+4522 DGTRYYN
-4529 RISGFEGPNALFI
+4529 RISGFQGPNALFI

>member
-832 DGNPITEHGKEYK
+832 DGNPITEHGREYK
-845 KGGERYKS
+845 KGDERYKS
-853 VYGENQDQL
+853 VYGQNQDQL

-886 NQQQDAISQSKSEKV
+886 NQAGEQEVKGEEVK

-917 NKIEGKLFTEKESSD
+917 NKIEGKLFTEKESSGYQKEIESNYNVGQPKFGPENK
-932 DIIRK
+932 DIRTNVFSYDEPLAQKTINGKDIRIAEGMIEGEGK
-937 ARQGDKNAQERLT
+937 DSRKTYLLYADGKIAGKFYSVEDTKKVVKYIEDNLIKSLPATGEQVAPETIVPPKVKT
-950 EYGLEWDE
+950 EEGS
-958 KPKYRIIGQKE
+958 PKYSVDVAKLQDDGSTKRIREEVEGKPYKKYPTLGLFSHTSVDTEGYYSISEKESGIQVVKAKTKKEAEQKLDE
-969 LEALE
+969 LV
-974 TNGEVRSS
+974 TR
-982 RGTGHNKTDIT
+982 
-993 DDPNYDKVGGG
+993 YGG
-1004 EGTYRIKFKDTDKFD
+1004 EEAFKGVMAEQIAK
-1019 SKMSSTKTTVKN
+1019 VRKN
-1031 KEEGEYLLDGPYTK
+1031 QKAEESPAEAA
-1045 DDIEYIEELKEDANG
+1045 EEI
-1060 NKRWVRVDLKQKQDA
+1060 
-1075 VQERSPKTLPVEK
+1075 S
-1088 PTTVSPQVGE
+1088 
-1098 EVSGEEK
+1098 
-1105 TAGETE
+1105 
-1111 QEEVTYIKQELDG
+1111 
-1124 RVLYE
+1124 
-1129 DIDGNKYEARPTR
+1129 
-1142 GKKTDYDIYKN
+1142 
-1153 GKKLDQGAKKFADIA
+1153 
-1168 DVIKLH
+1168 
-1174 RESEENIKGIDIT
+1174 
-1187 VSDKTDYSKVPTEEL
+1187 
-1202 KSNLEKETDFNK
+1202 
-1214 MAAMK
+1214 
-1219 KELDS
+1219 
-1224 RVYVPK
+1224 
-1230 DGWKFNIIKAR
+1230 AR
-1241 EYAQALGLDFK
+1241 E
-1252 GKELDDIVFQI
+1252 
-1263 KDFLKKTEPE
+1263 
-1273 VKPNIPIER
+1273 
-1282 AELGMPIKEE
+1282 EE
-1292 TFGKFKVIGVN
+1292 TFGKGYKVIGVN
-1303 SEGNKV
+1303 REGNKV
-1309 GEDKNGV
+1309 GENRDGHRAVLNGNI
-1316 RGVLKGTV
+1316 V
-1324 IVSQP
+1324 IGQKTEF
-1329 VGIIPGQGI
+1329 IPGLGPVMSI
-1338 SVSSPEGQFLT
+1338 PKDEFLT
-1349 KEESKSQADKIAKDN
+1349 VEESKAQADKIAQDA

-1374 SVKKRTGEEYE
+1374 SVKKRTGQEYE
-1385 NVQDIPKEVIKQTVQ
+1385 NVQDIPKSVIDQTVKY
-1400 SRENEG
+1400 REEEVKKATEEISGMFGEVKKASEG
-1406 KQIAITDQ
+1406 K
-1414 AREGQFVESSDGYV
+1414 
-1428 YKITKVLGDRRFKI
+1428 
-1442 QDKDGNEAT
+1442 
-1451 INSDMFDIYTTDK
+1451 
-1464 TFEEKPKITQIKEA
+1464 
-1478 NPDRI
+1478 I
-1483 LVVKPTSDK
+1483 LTVKPTPDK
-1492 PKPVKGDILTDSKT
+1492 PKETQSEYENIGLDILNKYGEERLLSWVQNQGLLGQFNNIRDIATKAGVDYPKTQLEFDKTIGGSKMDEYHK
-1506 GKTATVTR
+1506 GIFPKILAY
-1514 VFKPQKGSAQENE
+1514 FKEKQK
-1527 PFLVDIQFED
+1527 P
-1537 GKKAMNMPMSRFTQE
+1537 
-1552 QKDRKSD
+1552 RKSD

-1614 EMLQDIYETYG
+1614 EMLQDIYEAYG

-1635 MKKGYGSQMASVG
+1635 MKKGYGSQMASVS
-1648 DDVLGRMDDLKT
+1648 DDVADKMDDLKT
-1660 VRGTKI
+1660 VRGIKI
-1666 EDILN
+1666 EDILKT
-1671 QQYEQTGTT
+1671 QTDEQTGTT
-1680 TPEPGGGT
+1680 TSEPGGGT
-1688 GSGVNINNEPQPQER
+1688 GSGVDLNNEPQPQER
-1703 TEQRKPAG
+1703 TEQGKPAG
-1711 SQKTTGVTDKELSG
+1711 SKKTTGTTDEELSG
-1725 SEGDLRETG
+1725 SEGDLRESG

-1758 QHNFVYPDNWERNKN
+1758 QHNFVYPENWERNKN
-1773 KTFSKRQAY
+1773 KTFSKKQAY
-1782 KDNIAALEVIS
+1782 KDNIAALEVINE
-1793 SLLDNPELFATD
+1793 LLDNPELFATD
-1805 AQKEILSRYNGLGPL
+1805 EQKQILSRYNGLGPL

-1826 DNKGPDWS
+1826 ENKGADWN
-1834 KTNLEFFEDSQRL
+1834 KTNLEYFDDSQRL
-1847 KELLKEIGEKT
+1847 KELLREIGKKT
-1858 NTNPLKTAKESSLNA
+1858 KTDPVKTAKESSLNA
-1873 YYTSIPVIRSIWDGL
+1873 YYTSLPVIRSIWDGL
-1888 TSGNF
+1888 TAGNF

-1898 LEGSMGSGRFIGGM
+1898 LEGSMGSGRFVGGM

-2068 KSAPSTNEDINTIST
+2068 KSAPSINEDINTIAT

-2102 YFQRHPDHVF
+2102 YFQRNPDHVF
-2112 GEEWEAGGLYSAD
+2112 GEEWEAGGLYSAE

-2138 LTKKLQELASEFP
+2138 LTKKLQELASKYP
-2151 IVEQKENTED
+2151 IVEQSESTED

-2181 QKGEYFKVQDF
+2181 QNSEYFKVQDY

-2241 KNERAE
+2241 KNERTE